1 MTPSPAVGKRRKLKM
16 GGLPML
22 RPLFAGIMGAAVLAG
37 PAQAVQVCAWMDET
51 VGEDDYRELKLWLEA
66 DGELDLYYMIKGEG
80 LSSERMKSH
89 SPNRGTYFLRPKTA
103 ASPWTFGATLR
114 PPGVIDVVAE
124 VRAKP
129 ADIFSDAEPP
139 LLAAFTFH
147 REVPEGETKPPKT
160 FAAKQCA
167 TLGNPR

>member
-1 MTPSPAVGKRRKLKM
+1 
-16 GGLPML
+16 ML
-22 RPLFAGIMGAAVLAG
+22 RTLFAGIVIAAALAG
-37 PAQAVQVCAWMDET
+37 PAHAVQVCAWIAET
-51 VGEDDYRELKLWLEA
+51 IGEDDYHELKLWLEA
-66 DGELDLYYMIKGEG
+66 DGELNFYYMIKGEG
-80 LSSERMKSH
+80 LSGDGMKAH
-89 SPNRGTYFLRPKTA
+89 SPNRGTYFLRAGKA
-103 ASPWTFGATLR
+103 DSPWTFGATLS

-129 ADIFSDAEPP
+129 ADIFSDDEPP

-147 REVPEGETKPPKT
+147 RDVPEGETAAPKT